1 MFESVVPETFQTRSK
16 RLFYETLPVSIALH
30 AIVIA
35 GVLATTLWRVVFPE
49 QSPRAVRSYIL
60 AALPDPPPPPP
71 PPPAAAPVPQPKA
84 PVAQVPPELK
94 LLAPTKIPDL
104 IPTVVEPPPL
114 PIPPPPVAVA
124 PEPAR
129 QTGGETGGEIGGKL
143 GGHGGGIAWPDDGRI
158 HIERN
163 QTLPLAVIKQDYP
176 AYPDSAKKAQ
186 LEDQVIVR
194 YVIGKDGRVGDIQ
207 IVSHANNPV
216 FDESV
221 LDAIRKWRF
230 RPMVKEGK
238 TVEVVHELAINFEL
252 IRH

>member
-1 MFESVVPETFQTRSK
+1 MFESVLPETFQTRSR

-35 GVLATTLWRVVFPE
+35 GVLAATLWRVVFPE

-60 AALPDPPPPPP
+60 ASLPDPPPPPP
-71 PPPAAAPVPQPKA
+71 PPATTPIPRQQA
-84 PVAQVPPELK
+84 PVASVPPELK

-104 IPTVVEPPPL
+104 IPTVVEPPP
-114 PIPPPPVAVA
+114 PVIPPQPVAT
-124 PEPAR
+124 PEPTGQA
-129 QTGGETGGEIGGKL
+129 GGETGGEIGGKL
-143 GGHGGGIAWPDDGRI
+143 GGRGGGIAWPDDGRI

-163 QTLPLAVIKQDYP
+163 QRLGLAVISQDYP

-194 YVIGKDGRVGDIQ
+194 YVIGKDGRVSDVQ
-207 IVSHANNPV
+207 IISHANNPV

-238 TVEVVHELAINFEL
+238 PVEVAHELAINFEL